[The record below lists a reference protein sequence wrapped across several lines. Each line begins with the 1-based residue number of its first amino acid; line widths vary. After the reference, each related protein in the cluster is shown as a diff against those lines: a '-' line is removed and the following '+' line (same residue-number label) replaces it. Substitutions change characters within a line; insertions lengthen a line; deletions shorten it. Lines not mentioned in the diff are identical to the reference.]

1 MLQPLISGIQNS
13 IFCPFKFVKKQ
24 RFAPKLIEKS
34 INSILS
40 KKVKLKCKEKH
51 LLLKV
56 KIITL

>member
-40 KKVKLKCKEKH
+40 KKVKK
-51 LLLKV
+51 
-56 KIITL
+56 